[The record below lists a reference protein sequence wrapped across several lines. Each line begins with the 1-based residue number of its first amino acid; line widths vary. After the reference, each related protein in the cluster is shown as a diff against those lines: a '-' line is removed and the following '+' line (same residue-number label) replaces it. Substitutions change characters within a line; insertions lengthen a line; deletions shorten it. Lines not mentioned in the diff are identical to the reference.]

1 MSHFYRL
8 RSYTYNETDEM
19 MTEIKKEMSN
29 FLTKEEAEII
39 LNRRS
44 VIVDPNPAYL
54 DNKLENVYL
63 EMQKM
68 REEIYN
74 LRTALYQLQHKFEV
88 DEPTL

>member
-39 LNRRS
+39 LNRKS

-74 LRTALYQLQHKFEV
+74 LRTALYKLQRKFEV

>member
-1 MSHFYRL
+1 MSHFYRQ
-8 RSYTYNETDEM
+8 RGYTYNETDEM

-39 LNRRS
+39 LNRKS

-74 LRTALYQLQHKFEV
+74 LRTALYKLQRKFEV